1 MEEGQ
6 SACEMTASYLLRQVG
21 IADLDYRAV
30 AGEAVQEVTS
40 ALRVEPSSFLLCD
53 GLHQQVG
60 HTSLYRNHTS
70 HVTGRTWNSLLRM
83 AADSRSPAIVKRDE
97 RAAMST
103 DCTGDIRG

>member
-6 SACEMTASYLLRQVG
+6 SACEMTASYLSRQVG

-40 ALRVEPSSFLLCD
+40 ALRVEPRSFLLCD

-60 HTSLYRNHTS
+60 HTSLYKS
-70 HVTGRTWNSLLRM
+70 HRTHLEQLAAHGGRQPLSGDSQKRRAGSNEHGLHGGYKGLR
-83 AADSRSPAIVKRDE
+83 V
-97 RAAMST
+97 
-103 DCTGDIRG
+103 